1 MKTSRALF
9 LVGLVL
15 ISAAVAFGYS
25 VHTASRVRELEQ
37 RLQHAEA
44 ALQSHSQ
51 SLADT
56 TAAARIRSLEERVQ
70 RAEAAAAQF
79 QFATGGG
86 TVGLVQRIQNVEQ
99 KIKPHLETLPPY
111 VPDR

>member
-1 MKTSRALF
+1 MKTSSALF
-9 LVGLVL
+9 LFALVL
-15 ISAAVAFGYS
+15 ISAVAVGYS
-25 VHTASRVRELEQ
+25 VQTASRVRELEQ
-37 RLQHAEA
+37 RLQRAEA

-51 SLADT
+51 SLADP

-70 RAEAAAAQF
+70 RAEAAAAPVQLV
-79 QFATGGG
+79 TSSGRI
-86 TVGLVQRIQNVEQ
+86 GLEQRIQNVEQ